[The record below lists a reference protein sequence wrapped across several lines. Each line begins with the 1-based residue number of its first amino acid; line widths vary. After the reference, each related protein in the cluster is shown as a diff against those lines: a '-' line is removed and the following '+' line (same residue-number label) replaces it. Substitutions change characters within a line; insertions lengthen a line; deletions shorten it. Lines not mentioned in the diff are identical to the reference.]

1 MVPVMIPVLPI
12 HAARPKTAKSEPVKS
27 SAVSSCPDV
36 AIPAGRTPATREAR
50 LRKHADYQRVYQATR
65 KQFSASMTWFL
76 AARPSASEQA
86 GNSTV
91 APVGGPRVGLTAG
104 KVLGKA
110 HERNRIKRRM
120 REAVRHHLHE
130 LPNGI
135 DLILHPRRSV
145 MTMDF
150 VKLESEI
157 LRIFRQASAQAA
169 NQARQQKTL
178 GLVATTRPNA

>member
-1 MVPVMIPVLPI
+1 MVPVMTQPPQPKPSQPKKDAPDILVSGAI
-12 HAARPKTAKSEPVKS
+12 VNARA
-27 SAVSSCPDV
+27 
-36 AIPAGRTPATREAR
+36 AR
-50 LRKHADYQRVYQATR
+50 LRKHADYQRVYKATR

-76 AARPSASEQA
+76 AARE
-86 GNSTV
+86 
-91 APVGGPRVGLTAG
+91 APPLQVEPAAVVDETPRIGLTAG

-130 LPNGI
+130 LPEGV

-150 VKLESEI
+150 VKLEAEI
-157 LRIFRQASAQAA
+157 LRIFRQAAAQIRQKSSQTPDGQAA
-169 NQARQQKTL
+169 TPRAL
-178 GLVATTRPNA
+178 GPVAL